1 MLNPLRPL
9 STPYPPGTLPPSEA
23 LDELTS
29 QILHFH
35 RPTAG
40 SSSKKPT
47 LSMSSSQSAPSLKDD
62 AVLSKPVRP
71 IKHRRTTSAS
81 GIPWKHS
88 WQATRR
94 KLYEIARKEARG
106 DSRED
111 RYKGRADIKS
121 KAFLTAAGVEVGPFS
136 PMILE
141 GQDVPGGVVMDDG
154 HRMQFQRTGSE
165 IRLELGSEMKESFFP
180 YTVKETRTTIGP
192 VLRYVAFGVYDL
204 A

>member
-1 MLNPLRPL
+1 
-9 STPYPPGTLPPSEA
+9 
-23 LDELTS
+23 
-29 QILHFH
+29 
-35 RPTAG
+35 
-40 SSSKKPT
+40 
-47 LSMSSSQSAPSLKDD
+47 MSSSQSAPSLKDD